1 MSVLWSGLIFHK
13 TLTDTDLKSIIPNF
27 ISSTTVYVSFFLNQ
41 LTLTYQ
47 FSLGERYPALT
58 QAENV
63 TIILITIIDG
73 GMSQVYYYYY

>member
-1 MSVLWSGLIFHK
+1 MSVLWSGLTFHK

-27 ISSTTVYVSFFLNQ
+27 ICSTIVKFFLNQ
-41 LTLTYQ
+41 LTLNNQ